1 MTKQQFWFI
10 ILCGFD
16 YYINVLAKLHFVKG
30 YIMNN
35 YVILTDSCTD
45 FTKEMVAELDVHVL
59 DLTVTLEG
67 EEPRLNSE
75 LDLAELYAFLR
86 EKKSASTAAVNFDAF
101 IEKMTAI
108 LEEGKDI
115 LYLGFSSGLSSTFAS
130 GRLAAEEL
138 SEKYPDRKIYVVD
151 TLCASLG
158 QGLIVYHAAK
168 MRLDGADIETVRDY
182 VEQNKLNL
190 CHWFTI
196 DDLFFLKRGGRV
208 SATTAVVGTM
218 LGIKPVM
225 HVDDEGHLIHVS
237 KARGRRASVDALF
250 DKALQTMIGD
260 RSDAVVFISH
270 GDCIE
275 DAEYLADRIKNEIG
289 VKEVRIGYVGAVIG
303 SHSGP
308 GTLALFFFGDKR

>member
-225 HVDDEGHLIHVS
+225 HVDDEGHLINVS